1 MGAKVRQ
8 KKQEAH
14 GNIFW
19 VTMSDLFIGMF
30 MIFATLFFAF
40 SMNTGQGASAEERQ
54 ATREVVEVIAE
65 RLQEQC
71 ISAVKQAEN
80 GIPVGNSEGQFEGS
94 EKKEQPEKDTPPP
107 KQQPPQQPPQQQQ
120 AQTPQQQQQ
129 AQPQP
134 QPQQKADVE
143 IDPFTGMAR
152 ISDLELF
159 KLNSAELTPKGKEF
173 LSKFIPIYLDTILS
187 SDLKKY
193 LVYIVI
199 QGHTDS
205 HLFKG
210 VHSPQEQYMLN
221 MNLSMNRAYNVAN
234 YIFLLSKNKPYYKD
248 LTRMIRVEGA
258 SFSSTLKKPDGKEDY
273 NRSRRVE
280 LRLVLKEQR
289 LDVLQQFFNGAKSNS
304 SQGAPTYEKL

>member
-8 KKQEAH
+8 KKQDFH

-40 SMNTGQGASAEERQ
+40 SMNTGQGASAEERK

-65 RLQEQC
+65 RLQEQS
-71 ISAVKQAEN
+71 ISAIKQAEN
-80 GIPVGNSEGQFEGS
+80 GIPIGNKEGQFEGS
-94 EKKEQPEKDTPPP
+94 STKKEQITDTPSAETPP
-107 KQQPPQQPPQQQQ
+107 
-120 AQTPQQQQQ
+120 
-129 AQPQP
+129 
-134 QPQQKADVE
+134 PQQKADIE
-143 IDPFTGMAR
+143 LDPFTGMAR

-173 LSKFIPIYLDTILS
+173 LSKFIPIYLDTIFS
-187 SDLKKY
+187 SELKKY
-193 LVYIVI
+193 VVYIVI

-205 HLFKG
+205 HLFRG

-234 YIFLLSKNKPYYKD
+234 YIFMLSKNKPYYKD
-248 LTRMIRVEGA
+248 LTHMIRVEGA

-273 NRSRRVE
+273 DRSRRVE
-280 LRLVLKEQR
+280 LRLVLKEQKI
-289 LDVLQQFFNGAKSNS
+289 DVLQQFFNGAKSNS
-304 SQGAPTYEKL
+304 SQEKPTYEKF

>member
-1 MGAKVRQ
+1 MGAKVRR
-8 KKQEAH
+8 KKQEFH

-40 SMNTGQGASAEERQ
+40 SANTGQGASAEATK

-65 RLQEQC
+65 RLQEQS
-71 ISAVKQAEN
+71 ISAIKQSEN
-80 GIPVGNSEGQFEGS
+80 GIPVGTSEGQFEGS
-94 EKKEQPEKDTPPP
+94 AVE
-107 KQQPPQQPPQQQQ
+107 
-120 AQTPQQQQQ
+120 
-129 AQPQP
+129 
-134 QPQQKADVE
+134 QQKKAQKDSVNQISEERADVE

-159 KLNSAELTPKGKEF
+159 KLNSSELTPKGREF
-173 LSKFIPIYLDTILS
+173 LSKFIPTYLDAIFS

-193 LVYIVI
+193 LLYIII

-234 YIFLLSKNKPYYKD
+234 YVFLLSKNKPYYKE
-248 LTRMIRVEGA
+248 LTHMVRVEGA
-258 SFSSTLKKPDGKEDY
+258 SFSKPILVNGKEDY
-273 NRSRRVE
+273 NKSRRVE
-280 LRLVLKEQR
+280 LRLVLKEQK
-289 LDVLQQFFNGAKSNS
+289 LDILQQFFSHTNNS
-304 SQGAPTYEKL
+304 AQGGKEYEKL